1 MHADLEAPLLLEKED
16 EQSKVT
22 GVLKRF
28 GRAAAE
34 YLGPPIIRFASR
46 DSSFSQL
53 SNRFQLQ
60 REPFGQSFSKLL
72 SGAQTNLETVG
83 PYARLHLKV
92 HRASRLLALDYCG
105 TSDPYVEVWV
115 NDIKQVKSK
124 HVNFTLNPTWDF
136 SEIIDIWSPFSIVT
150 LRVVDWDRVT
160 EDDPIG
166 FVDFCV
172 ADLEP
177 NGPEVRGWLELRKMS
192 KMQKNARK
200 RFLEHRRLRDDD
212 LSDEDNEIDTEV
224 IKDEDLTTSN
234 GTATVGTTSSLAA
247 TKYRKLARS
256 LTERKLKLK
265 SAMGSASETAKRR
278 LHVPCC
284 GAAPNEDSKPTSRF
298 FRKKALNAGQV
309 EVSLRLEPTVA
320 SQEATAPL
328 PELLYTAVVQPERI
342 HDVIKNAEWYACC
355 LPEPTFA
362 EAETFLS
369 PASIKHFMEEIM
381 EMTEVF
387 NQVFL
392 WPYLNILLLI
402 AGWYYWPLSAAALL
416 FFWICVAW
424 AADMVFTLP
433 LLLLAM
439 IMLLRD
445 RNWANRLL
453 AHPRVVPLNQTGF
466 EMVAFLG
473 NSKGMAVWLK
483 RLVKDR
489 GGWIEGVSAFKEF
502 AKHLHKDGVPVQSF
516 ESLLETLQS
525 QPWIAWH
532 GKQKKCHCGLTLEC
546 WGRGSIRL
554 DEGWCCYGQRSRG
567 QDMAK
572 NGRFC
577 SLGLHLSTGHHL
589 GRQRYHCTKCAQT
602 RRVDETDGP
611 APGNYCGKCARGNR
625 GSYLVSLLDSSAMR
639 QLPIW
644 RSLFMKAV
652 KEWLTDHEPFLDL
665 ARDLLKSAVRMLD
678 WIRDSEALHSS
689 ICTCCI
695 GLSLTLYALRWSL
708 GEDFVKL
715 FLSILQLVVLFG
727 GTVAFLMYTAPA
739 RRLRTAYRAYQLLA
753 RCHRW
758 RRRGGC
764 QRWQFFRPSEEWMSP
779 MCPRVNS
786 VDTFIEEGDVG
797 LFPLSP
803 YGRT

>member
-1 MHADLEAPLLLEKED
+1 
-16 EQSKVT
+16 
-22 GVLKRF
+22 
-28 GRAAAE
+28 
-34 YLGPPIIRFASR
+34 
-46 DSSFSQL
+46 
-53 SNRFQLQ
+53 
-60 REPFGQSFSKLL
+60 
-72 SGAQTNLETVG
+72 
-83 PYARLHLKV
+83 
-92 HRASRLLALDYCG
+92 
-105 TSDPYVEVWV
+105 
-115 NDIKQVKSK
+115 
-124 HVNFTLNPTWDF
+124 
-136 SEIIDIWSPFSIVT
+136 
-150 LRVVDWDRVT
+150 
-160 EDDPIG
+160 
-166 FVDFCV
+166 
-172 ADLEP
+172 
-177 NGPEVRGWLELRKMS
+177 
-192 KMQKNARK
+192 
-200 RFLEHRRLRDDD
+200 
-212 LSDEDNEIDTEV
+212 
-224 IKDEDLTTSN
+224 
-234 GTATVGTTSSLAA
+234 
-247 TKYRKLARS
+247 
-256 LTERKLKLK
+256 
-265 SAMGSASETAKRR
+265 
-278 LHVPCC
+278 
-284 GAAPNEDSKPTSRF
+284 
-298 FRKKALNAGQV
+298 
-309 EVSLRLEPTVA
+309 
-320 SQEATAPL
+320 
-328 PELLYTAVVQPERI
+328 
-342 HDVIKNAEWYACC
+342 
-355 LPEPTFA
+355 
-362 EAETFLS
+362 
-369 PASIKHFMEEIM
+369 
-381 EMTEVF
+381 
-387 NQVFL
+387 
-392 WPYLNILLLI
+392 
-402 AGWYYWPLSAAALL
+402 
-416 FFWICVAW
+416 
-424 AADMVFTLP
+424 
-433 LLLLAM
+433 M